1 MSALIS
7 STKTKSAENN
17 DENDRQ
23 SLSQPPTR
31 PPPLSSSFNSA
42 ALAANALR
50 KLSSDRSS
58 PSERRSNSVLTNRT
72 ARSNQLIRTP
82 IETYLPSLQV
92 VYGAQSVAGSDGE
105 STRVMSEKVQMLAA
119 SIYKELERMIQK
131 NGEDS
136 VKVGFFVLKVS
147 YDLKELM
154 PLVVNVLESLDLA
167 YLDKE
172 EHVVEVE
179 MLKEEN
185 EQLLNQYEREKQMR
199 KSQDQKYLEQEEI
212 LTEHSKI
219 LEEKM
224 EGVEAKLR
232 TTELRLRNAND
243 HSKHLFLFQILFTF

>member
-1 MSALIS
+1 MDHVAATQNNEFEMSALIS
-7 STKTKSAENN
+7 SSQTNSGENN

-23 SLSQPPTR
+23 SLSQPPIR

-58 PSERRSNSVLTNRT
+58 PSERRSSSVLANRT

-82 IETYLPSLQV
+82 IQTYLPSLQV

-136 VKVGFFVLKVS
+136 VK
-147 YDLKELM
+147 ELM

-167 YLDKE
+167 YLDKD

-185 EQLLNQYEREKQMR
+185 EQLLNQYERERQMR
-199 KSQDQKYLEQEEI
+199 KTQDQVCYNYQ
-212 LTEHSKI
+212 
-219 LEEKM
+219 
-224 EGVEAKLR
+224 
-232 TTELRLRNAND
+232 
-243 HSKHLFLFQILFTF
+243 